1 MEEEIQRVRIP
12 KGNEVFGLVEAKLG
26 GNKVRVRCQDNKIR
40 ICRIPGRLKKRMWV
54 NIGDSIIVE
63 LWSVQPDERGDV
75 ILKYSKAQAE
85 WLRKR
90 GILKL

>member
-12 KGNEVFGLVEAKLG
+12 KGNEIFGLVEAKLG